1 MADRV
6 SCVGIDALY
15 MVRNLPVLGR
25 RLGHY
30 VRAESNRRLR
40 LRQASSADCTGSTL
54 LEIWYM

>member
-1 MADRV
+1 MANRV
-6 SCVGIDALY
+6 GYVGINALY
-15 MVRNLPVLGR
+15 MVHNLLILGR
-25 RLGHY
+25 RLRHC